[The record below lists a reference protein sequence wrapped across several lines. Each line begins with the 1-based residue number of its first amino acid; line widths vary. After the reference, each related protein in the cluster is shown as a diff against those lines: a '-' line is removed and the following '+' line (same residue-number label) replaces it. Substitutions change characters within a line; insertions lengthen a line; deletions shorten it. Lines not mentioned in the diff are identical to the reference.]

1 MAMLL
6 LLLNRSP
13 DRAEFTRLVGAVAVA
28 AVASYSSAQGLLLW
42 PVGLVYLAWGW
53 RGSRRSCG
61 RVEAPIW
68 LGAGAVATAIYF
80 IGYSGNGFSP
90 DVLVD
95 SPRLVAD
102 SVLANIGNIFPSSSP
117 LLGLHEVLGVVLLVA
132 AGVVSYLSLRD
143 SKLEPRGALP
153 LCLLVF
159 ALLFDL
165 SVTTDRLIFGLAL
178 SVTSRYTMANLLL
191 PLGLIAYW
199 WSRLPNHFEVR
210 RLRPAVIAGG
220 CLCGALVLVQF
231 AVSTDYGL
239 RQAQQ
244 HQTEVTTANRIVVN
258 FDRIPRAERD
268 CYEFALVGD
277 AGLVGD
283 LAAIREARAER
294 LTMFSDGRTYQEL
307 GLPSLRC

>member
-1 MAMLL
+1 MPARV
-6 LLLNRSP
+6 RS
-13 DRAEFTRLVGAVAVA
+13 
-28 AVASYSSAQGLLLW
+28 
-42 PVGLVYLAWGW
+42 
-53 RGSRRSCG
+53 
-61 RVEAPIW
+61 
-68 LGAGAVATAIYF
+68 
-80 IGYSGNGFSP
+80 
-90 DVLVD
+90 
-95 SPRLVAD
+95 
-102 SVLANIGNIFPSSSP
+102 
-117 LLGLHEVLGVVLLVA
+117 
-132 AGVVSYLSLRD
+132 
-143 SKLEPRGALP
+143 
-153 LCLLVF
+153 
-159 ALLFDL
+159 LFDL

-191 PLGLIAYW
+191 PLGLIAYG

-294 LTMFSDGRTYQEL
+294 LTIFQMAGPIKSWVFPACAARSAGVTTLDQDG
-307 GLPSLRC
+307 SLDRDECSGRLSWQQCS